1 MELLNTREELRRW
14 VEQHRREGLIT
25 GFVPTM
31 GALHE
36 GHLSLVRQ
44 AARTCDRVIASIFV
58 NPTQFGPGEDFD
70 RYPRQEAQDRALL
83 EQAGCHALFL
93 PGVADIYPPGQQTMV
108 RVEPLGSELCGAF
121 RPGHFQGVAT
131 VVAILFNLVQPR
143 FAFFGNKDYQQ
154 VAVIRRMAADLAMP
168 VEIVGLPTV
177 RDADGLALSSR
188 NAYLSP
194 PERAQALAL
203 SHALKAAAAA
213 VRNGERDGKAVESL
227 ARQVL
232 TDHGV
237 ERIDYVAVRRA
248 GTLEAVERF
257 SEAPVLLLAAHVG
270 KTRLIDNMILSL
282 GK

>member
-1 MELLNTREELRRW
+1 MERLVTRADLRQW
-14 VEQHRREGLIT
+14 VEQCRREGLVT

-58 NPTQFGPGEDFD
+58 NPTQFAPGEDFD
-70 RYPRQEAQDRALL
+70 RYPRQESRDRELL
-83 EQAGCHALFL
+83 QGAGCHALFL
-93 PGVADIYPPGQQTMV
+93 PSVAEIYPPGQQAVV

-154 VAVIRRMAADLAMP
+154 VTVIRRMVADLAMP
-168 VEIVGLPTV
+168 VEVVGLPTV

-188 NAYLSP
+188 NAYLTP
-194 PERAQALAL
+194 PERERAL
-203 SHALKAAAAA
+203 SLSRALKAAAECVRSGERESAA
-213 VRNGERDGKAVESL
+213 VEEL
-227 ARQVL
+227 ARRVL
-232 TDHGV
+232 EEGGV
-237 ERIDYVAVRRA
+237 ERIDYVAVRQA
-248 GTLEAVERF
+248 GNLEPVKRF
-257 SEAPVLLLAAHVG
+257 TEAPVLLLAAHVG
-270 KTRLIDNMILSL
+270 KTRLIDNMILTL
-282 GK
+282 GR